1 MLTNTE
7 FSAIYDCPLE
17 LSPEIEEMCLFT
29 IAFPAISKF
38 TKKPIIDEL
47 WSIKP
52 RRKKWKRPETE
63 KRLRL
68 ANIQRYRQLEDC
80 IVSGYAKPILDKVG

>member
-1 MLTNTE
+1 MLTNSE
-7 FSAIYDCPLE
+7 FSALYNCPLE

-29 IAFPAISKF
+29 IVFPAISKF

-47 WSIKP
+47 WGIKP
-52 RRKKWKRPETE
+52 RRKKWKRPEPTKSIRRANLE
-63 KRLRL
+63 RYIRLK
-68 ANIQRYRQLEDC
+68 DC